1 MENLDKA
8 LAELAEKFGVRSD
21 EFVTWLTNGGLQAYA
36 TKEMIYNGIMS
47 VFFFILI
54 LISIFGFVYAHRH
67 SDEVDPEFIVVP
79 SIVLLV
85 VSIAFF
91 LAFFISFVC
100 WIVSPEGMIVDLVLN
115 RMCAQ

>member
-8 LAELAEKFGVRSD
+8 LAELAEKFGVHSD

-36 TKEMIYNGIMS
+36 IKEMIYNGIVS
-47 VFFFILI
+47 VFFFIGI

-67 SDEVDPEFIVVP
+67 SDEMDPDFIVVGSTILFVI
-79 SIVLLV
+79 SIV
-85 VSIAFF
+85 FF
-91 LAFFISFVC
+91 LVYFPSFIC

-115 RMCAQ
+115 RLCA